1 MKPLWY
7 IVAFLSAVLFLC
19 GCKEEEH
26 QGTARERL
34 PQVEVTVAQVRQVPV
49 ADQRE
54 LLGTVESK
62 YRAEI
67 SAKVS
72 GTITDLP
79 VVLGSEVAKGE
90 LLLQISAGEID
101 ARLQQ
106 SQAQLHQARR
116 NLEREKKLLA
126 KNAATPESV
135 KSLGESLAIAE
146 ATYQEARIIQSYTRI
161 EAPFAGRVTK
171 KLVNIGDLATVGKPL
186 LNIEDESQLQVITD
200 IPEALILKVK
210 QGEVLS
216 VAIPSAGLTVT
227 GTVAEVAPTADPA
240 TRSGQ
245 VKLTIDAHPDLRSGQ
260 FARVT
265 LAMQEAKTLTVPGD
279 ALVNLGQMER
289 LFVVDDGKARLRLV
303 RSGKRY
309 GDNIEI
315 LSGVNPGEQVVI
327 SGQQQLR
334 DGQPITV
341 R

>member
-146 ATYQEARIIQSYTRI
+146 AAYQEARVIQSYTRI

-186 LNIEDESQLQVITD
+186 LNIEDESLMQVTTD

-245 VKLTIDAHPDLRSGQ
+245 VKLTIASNPDLRSGQ

>member
-146 ATYQEARIIQSYTRI
+146 AAYQEARVIQSYTRI

-171 KLVNIGDLATVGKPL
+171 KLVNIGDLAKVGKPL
-186 LNIEDESQLQVITD
+186 LNIEDESLMQVTTD

-210 QGEVLS
+210 QGEVLL

-245 VKLTIDAHPDLRSGQ
+245 VKLTIDSNPDLRSGQ

-309 GDNIEI
+309 GDHIEI